1 MTDPDAA
8 AFGAALAALA
18 ERGAGRMV
26 PDLERITRLAALLG
40 DPQLAAPVVHV
51 TATNGKGSVTRMVTA
66 LASAIG
72 LTTGTYTSPHLS
84 DVRERLSVDG
94 EPIARA
100 AFAEVHAEVESLAAF
115 VDAELVERDGPGAD
129 RVTYFELLT
138 AMAFAWFADVPVD
151 LAVIEVGMGGRW
163 DATNVARADV
173 AVIGEVALDHRE
185 LGSTPAEVA
194 AEKVGIIEPGSIVV
208 TAAHPPE
215 VERVVAA
222 AIAAAGAT
230 RWRVGQDLVL
240 LARRAHP
247 SGQELDVEV
256 GGRRLDR
263 LVLPLFGEH
272 QARNALLALGAFAA
286 VLGER
291 FALVDDALVRS
302 GLAAVRVPGRLE
314 RVADEPLVVV
324 DGAHN
329 PHAAAALAATL
340 DEGEV
345 VGRRPVTLL
354 LGVLADKDVSGIV
367 AGLAGIATTVVTT
380 TAPDARALPAEELAA
395 IVRREAPG
403 LVVDAVRDPAVA
415 LERARGL
422 AGPRGAVVA
431 TGSLRTVGAVRQ
443 LLLGEEERDGLAP
456 VVPLVAEDA
465 AHRTL
470 VVGLDGD
477 RDGARDDVDEGDVDE
492 DDVEVDDAPEGPER
506 RGP

>member
-8 AFGAALAALA
+8 AFGAVLAALA

-26 PDLERITRLAALLG
+26 PDLERIARLCALLG

-51 TATNGKGSVTRMVTA
+51 TATNGKGSVSRMVAA
-66 LASAIG
+66 LSSAVG
-72 LTTGTYTSPHLS
+72 LTTGTHTSPHLI
-84 DVRERLSVDG
+84 DVRERLSVGG
-94 EPIARA
+94 EPISRA
-100 AFAEVHAEVESLAAF
+100 AFAEVHAEVEALAAL
-115 VDAELVERDGPGAD
+115 VDAELAERDGPGAD
-129 RVTYFELLT
+129 RVTYFELIT

-163 DATNVARADV
+163 DATNVARAEV

-194 AEKVGIIEPGSIVV
+194 MEKVGIIEPGSIVV
-208 TAAHPPE
+208 TAAQGPD

-222 AIAAAGAT
+222 AVADAGAT
-230 RWRVGQDLVL
+230 RWSVGQDLVL
-240 LARRAHP
+240 VARRPQP

-256 GGRRLDR
+256 RGRRIDR
-263 LVLPLFGEH
+263 LVLPLFGAH

-291 FALVDDALVRS
+291 FDAVDDGLVRA

-314 RVADEPLVVV
+314 RVADAPLVVV

-329 PHAAAALAATL
+329 PHAAVALAVAL
-340 DEGEV
+340 GDGEV

-354 LGVLADKDVSGIV
+354 LGVLADKDVEGIV

-380 TAPDARALPAEELAA
+380 TAPDERALAAEELAA

-403 LVVDAVRDPAVA
+403 AVVEAVTDPGAA
-415 LERARGL
+415 LERAREL
-422 AGPRGAVVA
+422 AGPLGAVVA

-443 LLLGEEERDGLAP
+443 RLVGDGEHDRLAR

-465 AHRTL
+465 SHRTL
-470 VVGLDGD
+470 VVGLDG
-477 RDGARDDVDEGDVDE
+477 
-492 DDVEVDDAPEGPER
+492 
-506 RGP
+506 